1 MRIHKKGAQLVPDNP
16 SEGGT
21 NLLTLV
27 DDNGSIRDALA
38 AWLLA
43 LTRGKDV

>member
-1 MRIHKKGAQLVPDNP
+1 MRIHKKGAQLVPDNL

-21 NLLTLV
+21 NLLTLD